1 MNQQD
6 RQLTISG
13 ERRRKAAAAPGD
25 AERDEDAEPASRQQ
39 RRERRFGKFKRQVK
53 LPETADCDAVSARCA
68 APCPGGT
75 WAHGCFF
82 FLGYCVSSVPCY
94 ACPSACKPGGK
105 HSWSL
110 SRTSAPQVRG
120 CFCSALAR
128 AHLSP
133 ACACAPHTC
142 AHSVLTCCVLGGPG
156 RVDKGVLTLTVSKKA
171 EAAQPLYKDIFVD

>member
-68 APCPGGT
+68 APCPADT
-75 WAHGCFF
+75 WVS
-82 FLGYCVSSVPCY
+82 FLLLPLV
-94 ACPSACKPGGK
+94 ACAVLCAPSARKPGER
-105 HSWSL
+105 HSRGFTRKQRPLQVQGTFISAC
-110 SRTSAPQVRG
+110 TSTATHM
-120 CFCSALAR
+120 CAR
-128 AHLSP
+128 CADVLRAGPPGQGGQGRADADGVEEGGGRAAAVQGHL
-133 ACACAPHTC
+133 CG
-142 AHSVLTCCVLGGPG
+142 LGL
-156 RVDKGVLTLTVSKKA
+156 R
-171 EAAQPLYKDIFVD
+171 QPW